1 MTHSWRFLV
10 PHAGGFWFWVHFSA
24 YIWESGP
31 TYDIPAHSPDS
42 RLRHFCSVGL
52 VAGGAELVGKWEV
65 WSSQAKRVHIGVMSL
80 GLALALVVFENLMG

>member
-1 MTHSWRFLV
+1 
-10 PHAGGFWFWVHFSA
+10 
-24 YIWESGP
+24 
-31 TYDIPAHSPDS
+31 
-42 RLRHFCSVGL
+42 VGL